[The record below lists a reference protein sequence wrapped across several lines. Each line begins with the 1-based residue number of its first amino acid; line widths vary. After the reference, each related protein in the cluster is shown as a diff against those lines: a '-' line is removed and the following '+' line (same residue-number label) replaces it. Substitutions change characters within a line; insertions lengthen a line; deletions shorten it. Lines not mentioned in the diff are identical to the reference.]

1 MKTELTATKANPLF
15 SRREV
20 TFEIIEPSTPTR
32 SEARRELAVLLKTE
46 LDNIFIRRMETKTGT
61 RRTVGLAHVYDD
73 PAKAQKVEPDHII
86 QRNRPPE
93 KPAQEE

>member
-1 MKTELTATKANPLF
+1 MTATRANPLIG
-15 SRREV
+15 RREV

-32 SEARRELAVLLKTE
+32 SEVRRELAVLLKSD
-46 LDNIFIRRMETKTGT
+46 LDRIFIRRMETKTGT

-73 PAKAQKVEPDHII
+73 PAKAHQVEPEHII
-86 QRNRPPE
+86 QRNQPPE